1 MDPSLSPTSIYYA
14 IKKET
19 WRRTVVLSFQTLG
32 ILYGRLST
40 APLYVF
46 GSINPSDIKSGQQIY
61 ELFSFVF
68 WTLTFIPLLKY
79 AFIILKADDNG
90 EGGTF
95 ALYSLLC
102 RHANVGLLPSDISTT
117 ELMHQE
123 EGTPSKM
130 KVESRARRAIGRYKS
145 SHYLILFLALLGS
158 CMIICDGIFTPALSV
173 LSATS
178 DLRRSLSKL
187 AARFTSSEKAR
198 HSIDKYLKRYI
209 PVPAACAILVCLFML
224 QRYGT
229 NRVGVIF
236 APIVIIWLMFIS
248 GFGIYNIIH
257 HPQILWAISPA
268 YMFRFIKK
276 IDISSWKLLSSIVLC
291 IAGSEAMFADLG
303 HFSKRSIK
311 VTFVFLVYPA
321 LVLCYA
327 GQAAFFSK
335 HLGTS
340 DDVAHLSESITHRH
354 LQRIFTILSLFA
366 SLVGSQAT
374 ITATF
379 SIINQCQALAC
390 FPRVNV
396 IHTSEKVHGQV
407 YVPDA
412 NWLIMVLSLTILIG
426 FRDISAIANATGLAV
441 IYGMLV
447 TTCLMS
453 LIIALQWEKTA
464 VFLSV
469 SFLLL
474 FGSIEAIY
482 LSSCFLNFSKG
493 AWCIVALS
501 LIFMTV
507 MVSWHY
513 GTIKKHEFDIEN
525 KVTVDWL
532 TELSP
537 GLGVS
542 RVAGIGFVHSNIV
555 TGIPAFFSHFITNI
569 PAFHQVLI
577 LVSFKSL
584 HVPFVPK
591 NERYLIGRIGHK
603 EYKIY
608 RCIVR
613 YGYRD
618 HVRNINDFEDQI
630 ISSIGE
636 FIAREEQH
644 HELLFLE
651 EGRMIIL
658 GSRMTDGNVLV
669 PVVVGGEQSGS
680 GQHVADIEN
689 PTTTTT
695 KRKKV
700 RFMLPANSPKMNPSV
715 RKELQQLVDARESG
729 TAYFM
734 GHSHLKVRKGSNF
747 VKQFLVKVYAFLDKN
762 CREPPVALD
771 IPHAALL
778 EVGMVYTI

>member
-1 MDPSLSPTSIYYA
+1 MDPSLSPVSIHFA

-19 WRRTVVLSFQTLG
+19 WRRTIVLSFQSLG
-32 ILYGRLST
+32 VVYGRLST
-40 APLYVF
+40 TPLYAF
-46 GSINPSDIKSGQQIY
+46 GSIDPSHIKSGQQIY

-68 WTLTFIPLLKY
+68 WTLTIIPLLKY
-79 AFIILKADDNG
+79 AFIIFKADDNG

-102 RHANVGLLPSDISTT
+102 RRANVGLLPSDVSATD
-117 ELMHQE
+117 LMQQE
-123 EGTPSKM
+123 ELGTPSKM

-145 SHYLILFLALLGS
+145 SHYLILLLALLGS
-158 CMIICDGIFTPALSV
+158 CLIICDGIFTPALSI

-187 AARFTSSEKAR
+187 APRFTSSEKAR
-198 HSIDKYLKRYI
+198 ESVDKYLKKFI
-209 PVPAACAILVCLFML
+209 PVPVACAILVCLFML

-229 NRVGVIF
+229 NRIGVIF

-248 GFGIYNIIH
+248 GFGLYNIIH
-257 HPQILWAISPA
+257 HPQILWAISPT

-276 IDISSWKLLSSIVLC
+276 IDTTSWKLLSSIVLC
-291 IAGSEAMFADLG
+291 VAGSEAMFADLG

-311 VTFVFLVYPA
+311 VTFIFFVYPA

-335 HLGTS
+335 YLGTS
-340 DDVAHLSESITHRH
+340 DDVAHLSESVTHRH
-354 LQRIFTILSLFA
+354 LQHIFTILSLFA

-374 ITATF
+374 ITAGF

-390 FPRVNV
+390 FPRVKV
-396 IHTSEKVHGQV
+396 IHTSDKVRGQV

-412 NWLIMVLSLTILIG
+412 NWMLMVLSLSILIG
-426 FRDISAIANATGLAV
+426 FHNISAIANATGLAV
-441 IYGMLV
+441 ICGMLV

-453 LIIALQWEKTA
+453 LIIALQWEKNVVA
-464 VFLSV
+464 LSV
-469 SFLLL
+469 LFLLF
-474 FGSIEAIY
+474 FGSIEALY
-482 LSSCFLNFSKG
+482 LSSCFLNFIKG
-493 AWCIVALS
+493 AWSVVLLS
-501 LIFMTV
+501 LILMTI

-513 GTIKKHEFDIEN
+513 GTIKKYEFDVEN
-525 KVTVDWL
+525 RVTVDWL
-532 TELSP
+532 TDLSP

-542 RVAGIGFVHSNIV
+542 RVPGIGFIHSNIV
-555 TGIPAFFSHFITNI
+555 TGIPAFFSHFITNL

-577 LVSFKSL
+577 LLSFKSL
-584 HVPFVPK
+584 PVPYMPK

-618 HVRNINDFEDQI
+618 HVRDVNDFEDQI
-630 ISSIGE
+630 IRSIGE
-636 FIAREEQH
+636 FISREERH
-644 HELLFLE
+644 HEALVLQ

-658 GSRMTDGNVLV
+658 GTNGNALV
-669 PVVVGGEQSGS
+669 PVIGGESCQ
-680 GQHVADIEN
+680 QATDIEN
-689 PTTTTT
+689 PTSTTRR
-695 KRKKV
+695 KRV
-700 RFMLPANSPKMNPSV
+700 RFMLPAISPKMNPSV
-715 RKELQQLVDARESG
+715 RKELQELVDARESG
-729 TAYFM
+729 TAYFL
-734 GHSHLKVRKGSNF
+734 GHSQLKVRKGSNF
-747 VKQFLVKVYAFLDKN
+747 VKQFLVMAYAFFDRN
-762 CREPPVALD
+762 CREVPIALD

>member
-145 SHYLILFLALLGS
+145 SHYLMLFLALLGS

-198 HSIDKYLKRYI
+198 HSIDKYLKR
-209 PVPAACAILVCLFML
+209 C
-224 QRYGT
+224 
-229 NRVGVIF
+229 
-236 APIVIIWLMFIS
+236 
-248 GFGIYNIIH
+248 
-257 HPQILWAISPA
+257 
-268 YMFRFIKK
+268 
-276 IDISSWKLLSSIVLC
+276 
-291 IAGSEAMFADLG
+291 SEAMFADLG

>member
-1 MDPSLSPTSIYYA
+1 MDPSLSPVSIHYA

-19 WRRTVVLSFQTLG
+19 WRRTVVLSFQSLG
-32 ILYGRLST
+32 IVYGRLST
-40 APLYVF
+40 TPLYAF
-46 GSINPSDIKSGQQIY
+46 GSIDPSNIKSGEQIY

-68 WTLTFIPLLKY
+68 WTLTTIPLLKY
-79 AFIILKADDNG
+79 AFIVLKADDNG

-102 RHANVGLLPSDISTT
+102 RHANVGLLPSDVSAT

-123 EGTPSKM
+123 EETPTKM
-130 KVESRARRAIGRYKS
+130 KVESRERRYKS
-145 SHYLILFLALLGS
+145 SHYLLLLLALIGS
-158 CMIICDGIFTPALSV
+158 CLIICDGIFTPALLV

-178 DLRRSLSKL
+178 NLRRSLSQL
-187 AARFTSSEKAR
+187 APRFTSSEKAR
-198 HSIDKYLKRYI
+198 QSVDKYLKKYI
-209 PVPAACAILVCLFML
+209 PVPVACAILICLFLL

-229 NRVGVIF
+229 NRIGVIF
-236 APIVIIWLMFIS
+236 APIVIVWLMFIC
-248 GFGIYNIIH
+248 GFGLYNIVH
-257 HPQILWAISPA
+257 HPQILWAISPT

-276 IDISSWKLLSSIVLC
+276 IDVTSWKLLSSTALY

-340 DDVAHLSESITHRH
+340 DDDAHLSESVTHRQLNH
-354 LQRIFTILSLFA
+354 IFNILSLFA

-374 ITATF
+374 ITASF

-390 FPRVNV
+390 FPRVKV
-396 IHTSEKVHGQV
+396 IHTSEKVRGQV

-412 NWLIMVLSLTILIG
+412 NWMLMVLSLSILIG
-426 FRDISAIANATGLAV
+426 FHDISVIANATGLAV
-441 IYGMLV
+441 ICGMLV

-453 LIIALQWEKTA
+453 QIIALQWEKTVA
-464 VFLSV
+464 FLSV
-469 SFLLL
+469 LFLLF
-474 FGSIEAIY
+474 FGSIEALY
-482 LSSCFLNFSKG
+482 LSSCFLNFTKG
-493 AWCIVALS
+493 AWCVIVLS
-501 LIFMTV
+501 LIFMTI

-513 GTIKKHEFDIEN
+513 GTIKKYEFDIEN

-532 TELSP
+532 TDLSP

-542 RVAGIGFVHSNIV
+542 RVSGIGFIHSNIV
-555 TGIPAFFSHFITNI
+555 TGIPAFFSHFITNL

-577 LVSFKSL
+577 LLSFKSL
-584 HVPFVPK
+584 PVPYIPK

-618 HVRNINDFEDQI
+618 HVRDVNDFEDQI
-630 ISSIGE
+630 ISSVGE
-636 FIAREEQH
+636 FIAREERH
-644 HELLFLE
+644 HEASVLQ

-658 GSRMTDGNVLV
+658 GTNGNALV
-669 PVVVGGEQSGS
+669 PFVEQSES
-680 GQHVADIEN
+680 GQQVTDIEN
-689 PTTTTT
+689 PTTTITST
-695 KRKKV
+695 RRKKI
-700 RFMLPANSPKMNPSV
+700 RFMLPASSPKMNPLV
-715 RKELQQLVDARESG
+715 RKELQELVDARESG
-729 TAYFM
+729 TAYFL
-734 GHSHLKVRKGSNF
+734 GHSHLKVRKGTNF
-747 VKQFLVKVYAFLDKN
+747 VKQFLVMAYAFLDRN
-762 CREPPVALD
+762 CREPPIALD

>member
-1 MDPSLSPTSIYYA
+1 MDPSQSLVSIHYA

-19 WRRTVVLSFQTLG
+19 WRHTVVLSFQSLG
-32 ILYGRLST
+32 VVYGRLST
-40 APLYVF
+40 TPLYAF
-46 GSINPSDIKSGQQIY
+46 GSIDPCHIKSGQQIY

-68 WTLTFIPLLKY
+68 WTLTIIPLLKY
-79 AFIILKADDNG
+79 AFIVFKADDNG

-102 RHANVGLLPSDISTT
+102 RRANVGLLPSDTSFT
-117 ELMHQE
+117 ELMHLE

-130 KVESRARRAIGRYKS
+130 KAESRARRAIGRYKS
-145 SHYLILFLALLGS
+145 SHYLLLLLALLGS
-158 CMIICDGIFTPALSV
+158 CLIICDGIFTPALSV
-173 LSATS
+173 YSATS
-178 DLRRSLSKL
+178 NLRRSLSKF
-187 AARFTSSEKAR
+187 APRFTSSENAR
-198 HSIDKYLKRYI
+198 QSVDKYLKRFI
-209 PVPAACAILVCLFML
+209 PVPVACAILVCLFML

-229 NRVGVIF
+229 NRIGVIF
-236 APIVIIWLMFIS
+236 APIVIVWLVFTS
-248 GFGIYNIIH
+248 GFGLYNIIH
-257 HPQILWAISPA
+257 HPQILWAISPT

-276 IDISSWKLLSSIVLC
+276 IDMTSLKLLSNIVLC

-311 VTFVFLVYPA
+311 VTFIFLVYPA

-327 GQAAFFSK
+327 GQAAFFSQ
-335 HLGTS
+335 HLGSS
-340 DDVAHLSESITHRH
+340 DDVAHLSESVTHIINCSGH
-354 LQRIFTILSLFA
+354 LQHIFTILSLFA

-374 ITATF
+374 ITASF

-390 FPRVNV
+390 FPRVKV
-396 IHTSEKVHGQV
+396 IHTSDKVRGQV

-412 NWLIMVLSLTILIG
+412 NWILMILSLSILIG
-426 FRDISAIANATGLAV
+426 FRDVSAIANATGLAV
-441 IYGMLV
+441 ICGMLV

-453 LIIALQWEKTA
+453 LIIALQWENVA
-464 VFLSV
+464 FLSV
-469 SFLLL
+469 LFLLF
-474 FGSIEAIY
+474 FGSIEALY
-482 LSSCFLNFSKG
+482 LSSCFLNFTKG
-493 AWCIVALS
+493 AWCIVVLS
-501 LIFMTV
+501 LIFMTI

-513 GTIKKHEFDIEN
+513 GTIKKYEFDVEN
-525 KVTVDWL
+525 RVTVDWL
-532 TELSP
+532 TDLSP

-542 RVAGIGFVHSNIV
+542 RVPGIGFIHTNIV
-555 TGIPAFFSHFITNI
+555 TGIPSFFSHFITNL

-577 LVSFKSL
+577 LLSFKSL
-584 HVPFVPK
+584 PVAYIPK

-618 HVRNINDFEDQI
+618 HVRDVNDFEDQI

-636 FIAREEQH
+636 FITREERH
-644 HELLFLE
+644 DELLIMQ

-658 GSRMTDGNVLV
+658 GTNGNALV
-669 PVVVGGEQSGS
+669 PIVGGESCQ
-680 GQHVADIEN
+680 QVTDIEN
-689 PTTTTT
+689 QNPNHR

-700 RFMLPANSPKMNPSV
+700 RFLLPESSPQMNSSV
-715 RKELQQLVDARESG
+715 RKELEELVDARESG
-729 TAYFM
+729 TAYFL
-734 GHSHLKVRKGSNF
+734 GHSHLKIRKGSNLL
-747 VKQFLVKVYAFLDKN
+747 KQFLVMAYDFLDRN
-762 CREPPVALD
+762 CRETPIGLD

>member
-1 MDPSLSPTSIYYA
+1 MDPSLSPVSIHYA

-19 WRRTVVLSFQTLG
+19 WRGVVVLSFQSLG
-32 ILYGRLST
+32 VVYGRLST
-40 APLYVF
+40 TPLYAF
-46 GSINPSDIKSGQQIY
+46 GSIDPSHIKSGQQIY

-68 WTLTFIPLLKY
+68 WTLTIIPLLKY
-79 AFIILKADDNG
+79 AFIVFKADDNG

-102 RHANVGLLPSDISTT
+102 RRANVGLLPSDVNDT

-123 EGTPSKM
+123 EGTLSKM
-130 KVESRARRAIGRYKS
+130 NVESRARRTIGRYKS
-145 SHYLILFLALLGS
+145 SHYLLLLLALVGS
-158 CMIICDGIFTPALSV
+158 CLIICDGIFTPALLV

-187 AARFTSSEKAR
+187 APRFTSSDKAR
-198 HSIDKYLKRYI
+198 QSVDKYLKRFI
-209 PVPAACAILVCLFML
+209 PVPVACVILVCLFML

-236 APIVIIWLMFIS
+236 APIVIVWLVFIS
-248 GFGIYNIIH
+248 GFGLYNIIH
-257 HPQILWAISPA
+257 HPQILWAISPT
-268 YMFRFIKK
+268 YMFRFINK
-276 IDISSWKLLSSIVLC
+276 IDITSLKLLSNIVLC

-303 HFSKRSIK
+303 HFSNRSIK
-311 VTFVFLVYPA
+311 VTFIFLVYPA

-327 GQAAFFSK
+327 GQAAFFSQ

-340 DDVAHLSESITHRH
+340 DDVAHLSESVTHRH
-354 LQRIFTILSLFA
+354 LQHIFTILSLFA

-374 ITATF
+374 ITASF

-390 FPRVNV
+390 FPRVKV
-396 IHTSEKVHGQV
+396 IHTSDKVRGQV

-412 NWLIMVLSLTILIG
+412 NWMLMILSLSILIG
-426 FRDISAIANATGLAV
+426 FRDISTIANATGLAV
-441 IYGMLV
+441 ICGMLV

-453 LIIALQWEKTA
+453 LIIALQWEKSVA
-464 VFLSV
+464 FLSV
-469 SFLLL
+469 LFLLF
-474 FGSIEAIY
+474 FGSIEALY
-482 LSSCFLNFSKG
+482 LSSCFLNFTEG
-493 AWCIVALS
+493 AWCIVVLS
-501 LIFMTV
+501 LIFMTI

-513 GTIKKHEFDIEN
+513 GTIKKYEFDVEN
-525 KVTVDWL
+525 RVTVDWL
-532 TELSP
+532 TDLSP

-542 RVAGIGFVHSNIV
+542 RVPGIGFIHTNIV
-555 TGIPAFFSHFITNI
+555 TGIPAFFSHFITNL

-577 LVSFKSL
+577 LLSFKSL
-584 HVPFVPK
+584 PVPYIPK
-591 NERYLIGRIGHK
+591 NERYLVGRIGHK

-618 HVRNINDFEDQI
+618 HVRDVNDFEDQI

-636 FIAREEQH
+636 FIAREERH
-644 HELLFLE
+644 HEALVLQ

-658 GSRMTDGNVLV
+658 GTNGNALV
-669 PVVVGGEQSGS
+669 PVVEGESFQ
-680 GQHVADIEN
+680 QVTDIEN

-695 KRKKV
+695 TTRRKKV
-700 RFMLPANSPKMNPSV
+700 RFILPVSNPKMNSSV
-715 RKELQQLVDARESG
+715 RKELQELVDARESG
-729 TAYFM
+729 TAYFL

-747 VKQFLVKVYAFLDKN
+747 VKQFLVMAYAFLDRN
-762 CREPPVALD
+762 CREPPNALN